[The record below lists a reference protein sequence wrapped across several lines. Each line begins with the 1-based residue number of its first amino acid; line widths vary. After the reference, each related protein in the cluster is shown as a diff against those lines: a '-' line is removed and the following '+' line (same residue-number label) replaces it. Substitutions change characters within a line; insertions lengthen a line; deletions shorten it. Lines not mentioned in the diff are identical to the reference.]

1 MGCLQYIVEVGDCGN
16 DASVLRPL
24 EDGAESLVKDS
35 LHHSVGLSLIAV
47 RKVDVVESDAP
58 GAVVLLQA
66 VGLGCQIGDK
76 LVLGGYLLLE
86 GCVSGIRLV

>member
-1 MGCLQYIVEVGDCGN
+1 MGCLQYIVKVGDCGY
-16 DASVLRPL
+16 DASVLCPL
-24 EDGAESLVKDS
+24 EDGAESLVEDS

-58 GAVVLLQA
+58 GVVVLLQA

-86 GCVSGIRLV
+86 GCVI